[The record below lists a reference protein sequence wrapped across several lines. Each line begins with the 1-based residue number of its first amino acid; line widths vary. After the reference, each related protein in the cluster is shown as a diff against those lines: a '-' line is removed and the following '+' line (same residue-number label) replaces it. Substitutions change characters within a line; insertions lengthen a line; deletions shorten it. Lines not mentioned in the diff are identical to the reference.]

1 MFFRK
6 RERASAAPPGLD
18 SEAGVLDRLR
28 GGQRTVIGSRTRVR
42 GSLRGEGAVLI
53 CGTLKGDILV
63 QGGLTV
69 APGATVE
76 ARVEVER
83 ARVAGR
89 IEGEVRARDSV
100 RVDGTGTID
109 GGLAAPVVDLRYG
122 STLRGRASIAGSPRR
137 GDARPKT

>member
-6 RERASAAPPGLD
+6 RERVSAAPPGLD
-18 SEAGVLDRLR
+18 SEAGVLERLR
-28 GGQRTVIGSRTRVR
+28 GGQRTVIGARTRVR

-53 CGTLKGDILV
+53 CGALKGEIRV
-63 QGGLTV
+63 QGGLTI
-69 APGATVE
+69 APGAAIE

-89 IEGEVRARDSV
+89 IDGDVRARDSV

-109 GGLAAPVVDLRYG
+109 GALESPVVDLRPG
-122 STLRGRASIAGSPRR
+122 STLRGRASIAGRPRR
-137 GDARPKT
+137 GDSRV

>member
-6 RERASAAPPGLD
+6 RERVSAAPPALD

-28 GGQRTVIGSRTRVR
+28 GGQRTVIGARTRVR

-89 IEGEVRARDSV
+89 IEGDVRARDSV

-109 GGLAAPVVDLRYG
+109 GGLAAPSVDLRPG
-122 STLRGRASIAGSPRR
+122 STLRGRASIAGLPRR
-137 GDARPKT
+137 GEARGKA

>member
-1 MFFRK
+1 MLFR
-6 RERASAAPPGLD
+6 RRDRQASPPPSLD
-18 SEAGVLDRLR
+18 TEAGVLERLR
-28 GGQRTVIGSRTRVR
+28 GGQRTVIGARTRVR

-63 QGGLTV
+63 QGGLTI

-89 IEGEVRARDSV
+89 VEGELRAHDSV
-100 RVDGTGTID
+100 RIDGTGTID
-109 GGLAAPVVDLRYG
+109 GGLAAPSVDLRFG
-122 STLRGRASIAGSPRR
+122 STLRGRASIAGAGRR
-137 GDARPKT
+137 GGARS

>member
-6 RERASAAPPGLD
+6 RERVSAAPPGLD

-28 GGQRTVIGSRTRVR
+28 GGQRTVIGARTRVR

-89 IEGEVRARDSV
+89 IEGDVRARDSV
-100 RVDGTGTID
+100 RVDPTGTID
-109 GGLAAPVVDLRYG
+109 GGLAAPVVDLRPG
-122 STLRGRASIAGSPRR
+122 STLRGRASIAGRPRP
-137 GDARPKT
+137 GDVRAR